1 MKGPRVVAVAQKK
14 PHADMLK
21 ARKAEN
27 KPKKEKAGKKK
38 DSNAPKRPLSAY
50 FIFME
55 DFRKSFKESFP
66 DNKSVAAMGKAGG
79 QKWKSMSEAEK
90 APYVQKALN
99 KKAEYELALEAYKKQ
114 LNDNGAG
121 VSEDSWKSTSE
132 VQSGKSSSSEINDE
146 AEQEV
151 SSQCLAKLGFL
162 TMVTGQDASWFY
174 MAFLEA
180 IILRVSD
187 EQQMIDFLNKYK
199 DSFPPESEV
208 VRLSG
213 SGLAIPHEND
223 DRHCIRF
230 YPIYVALGLNFPIP
244 SFIRLFLWHYD
255 LNLTHLSPSACIVLL
270 GFLALRHVSG
280 LNLGF
285 KEFRELYIVK
295 QRTNL
300 DVYDIIPRNPDK
312 VLITDIPDT
321 TTGGDQGWD
330 CDVLEFKL
338 KSEDLYWAVPEF
350 QRAPSPY
357 SVDNANAAPK
367 ARTFDRRVISKALEL
382 KERSWFLLLDVARNS
397 IIHHSAAS
405 PSRSR
410 VTSPACSP
418 SSPSYSPSSPPL
430 DYSPSSPA
438 CSPSS
443 PNTYSPASPS
453 YSSSSP
459 ITNYCPS
466 SPCCNSTSA
475 EEELIYTPTGS
486 FLERQHQS
494 YEGEEDDDRRKK
506 RRSSS
511 EERNGEP
518 DHEHH
523 KASSISYIKEHNHP
537 ELKDAFVQLSDS
549 LLCEEIAHGIL
560 SIASGFSELQS
571 RFDLCISN
579 EQSLLNEVKSLRDS
593 ESLVKQ
599 ELEETKKRLE
609 ETEEELTRAVRKAEH
624 EKERRKAVEMNK
636 HLVAMLEDDKKSL
649 HLRLTQRENE
659 ILIRENKRLVTELEA
674 LKGKKKMDTK
684 RKTRE

>member
-1 MKGPRVVAVAQKK
+1 M
-14 PHADMLK
+14 
-21 ARKAEN
+21 
-27 KPKKEKAGKKK
+27 
-38 DSNAPKRPLSAY
+38 
-50 FIFME
+50 
-55 DFRKSFKESFP
+55 
-66 DNKSVAAMGKAGG
+66 
-79 QKWKSMSEAEK
+79 
-90 APYVQKALN
+90 
-99 KKAEYELALEAYKKQ
+99 
-114 LNDNGAG
+114 
-121 VSEDSWKSTSE
+121 
-132 VQSGKSSSSEINDE
+132 
-146 AEQEV
+146 
-151 SSQCLAKLGFL
+151 
-162 TMVTGQDASWFY
+162 
-174 MAFLEA
+174 
-180 IILRVSD
+180 
-187 EQQMIDFLNKYK
+187 
-199 DSFPPESEV
+199 
-208 VRLSG
+208 
-213 SGLAIPHEND
+213 
-223 DRHCIRF
+223 
-230 YPIYVALGLNFPIP
+230 
-244 SFIRLFLWHYD
+244 
-255 LNLTHLSPSACIVLL
+255 
-270 GFLALRHVSG
+270 
-280 LNLGF
+280 
-285 KEFRELYIVK
+285 
-295 QRTNL
+295 
-300 DVYDIIPRNPDK
+300 
-312 VLITDIPDT
+312 
-321 TTGGDQGWD
+321 
-330 CDVLEFKL
+330 
-338 KSEDLYWAVPEF
+338 
-350 QRAPSPY
+350 
-357 SVDNANAAPK
+357 
-367 ARTFDRRVISKALEL
+367 
-382 KERSWFLLLDVARNS
+382 DVARNS

-438 CSPSS
+438 CSTSS

-475 EEELIYTPTGS
+475 EEELIYTPTRP

-494 YEGEEDDDRRKK
+494 YDGEEDDDRRKK
-506 RRSSS
+506 RKSSS
-511 EERNGEP
+511 VERNGEP

-523 KASSISYIKEHNHP
+523 KVSSISYIKEHNHP

-560 SIASGFSELQS
+560 SIASGFSALQS

-636 HLVAMLEDDKKSL
+636 HLVAMIEDDKKSL